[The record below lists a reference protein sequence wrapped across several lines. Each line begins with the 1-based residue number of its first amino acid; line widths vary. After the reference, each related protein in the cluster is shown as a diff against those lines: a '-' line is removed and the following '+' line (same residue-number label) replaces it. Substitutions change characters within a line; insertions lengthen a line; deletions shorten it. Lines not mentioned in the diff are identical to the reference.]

1 MAANRNLIEALV
13 DWANTTTAVA
23 SAFPGGVWNTA
34 APTGTATA
42 LPYATFTQGEGRI
55 VNVIGGNRAVQFP
68 VVVIESR
75 AVFAEDARYL
85 GQALRDTLLTAPA
98 FSWQGGSEAGRCEV
112 EGEGGE
118 LEDGLGPDGSDV
130 WVHRIPVQFTYGRG

>member
-1 MAANRNLIEALV
+1 MNRNLIEALV
-13 DWANTTTAVA
+13 DWANNNAVL
-23 SAFPGGVWNTA
+23 SATFPGGIWNTD

-42 LPYATFTQGEGRI
+42 LPYLTFTQGESRI
-55 VNVIGGNRAVQFP
+55 LNVIGGGRAVAFP
-68 VVVIESR
+68 VVQIESR

-85 GQALRDTLLTAPA
+85 GEVARDAILGGPPL
-98 FSWQGGSEAGRCEV
+98 SWAGGVESGRCEV

-130 WVHRIPVQFTYGRG
+130 WVHRIPIQFTHGRG